1 MRSIFAVLL
10 ILTIGCGS
18 AAPIRFGGVK
28 DPAFKVEEK
37 PLPPRPDEKPIPP
50 ENDWAQPLA
59 KDAPAPKG
67 GVLMS
72 ADKAIRAAKYKARYN
87 ELRTLYELDKHVWR
101 NVSIINDEQ
110 FAQANRVIKDLSPSW
125 WDDNKGTVGFVTG
138 TVIGITMT
146 IFVVY
151 GVDQALEN

>member
-1 MRSIFAVLL
+1 MKSILAVLL
-10 ILTIGCGS
+10 VFTIGCGS
-18 AAPIRFGGVK
+18 AAPIRFGAVK

-50 ENDWAQPLA
+50 EKDWAVPLV
-59 KDAPAPKG
+59 KDAPAPKS
-67 GVLMS
+67 GVLLS
-72 ADKAIRAAKYKARYN
+72 VDKTVRAAKYKSRYN

-101 NVSIINDEQ
+101 NVSVINDEQ
-110 FAQANRVIKDLSPSW
+110 FAQANRTIKDLTPGW
-125 WDDNKGTVGFVTG
+125 WDGNKGTVAFIAGI
-138 TVIGITMT
+138 VIGGTMT